1 MQFQPHTRS
10 IFQVSHTCN
19 AWKLQLTYVFSVTTV
34 NLVTIVI
41 GVENDSYLLART
53 STGCA

>member
-1 MQFQPHTRS
+1 
-10 IFQVSHTCN
+10 
-19 AWKLQLTYVFSVTTV
+19 V
-34 NLVTIVI
+34 NPVTIVI